1 MSRGT
6 YVSIG
11 DIHFMPFVKHDMI
24 WREINDVD
32 GMIKLIQSL
41 KRQGASAK
49 TIERIN
55 SRRGIRKD

>member
-1 MSRGT
+1 MIRVELKT
-6 YVSIG
+6 L
-11 DIHFMPFVKHDMI
+11 DIHFMSSVKHDII

-32 GMIKLIQSL
+32 GMIKIIQPL
-41 KRQGASAK
+41 KRQGARAK

>member
-1 MSRGT
+1 
-6 YVSIG
+6 
-11 DIHFMPFVKHDMI
+11 MPFVKHDMI
-24 WREINDVD
+24 WREINYVD